1 MKKLIITAVALV
13 ATIFET
19 QAFCGFYVT
28 KADASLFN
36 ESSQVIIA
44 RNGETTVITMSS
56 DFKGDVRDFAM
67 VVPVPTVLQES
78 DIRVVNQLL
87 FDKLDAYSAPRLA
100 EYYDPNPCQRYVLYD
115 MEMSVPM
122 GATMSR
128 SELKVQQKKDKEYN
142 VTIEATYTVGEY
154 NILILSAKESDGLKR
169 WLIDNQYKIPEKAEE
184 VLNPYIKSGM
194 KFFVVQVD
202 MDKQKELGYQT
213 LRPLQ
218 LTVQTNKFMLPLRL
232 GMANS
237 TGTQDLIIY
246 ALTQSGRTETANYR
260 TVKIPSDRDI
270 PLFVENQFGKFYQ
283 DVFSKTWE
291 REGKNAV
298 HLEYA
303 WDLSSSNSVKCDP
316 CVSPPPI
323 FTDLKEAG
331 AFWLTETS
339 NQWGNGYNGN
349 VFFTRL
355 HVRYS
360 RNKFPQDLFFQE
372 TPNRQRH
379 QGRYVL
385 HKPATGSL
393 DCEGAKKYYHDVAL
407 RRQKELHEL
416 AALTGWDVSKYNY
429 YVDAYAKKADW
440 YDSKTGSN
448 TDEIY
453 YNPYI
458 KNVLGL
464 FAGSDFWDGGNGP
477 GTGGNAIWLI
487 VVLALSM
494 VAGVGV
500 LFSGKIRMVNLY
512 DRQPGIPN

>member
-1 MKKLIITAVALV
+1 MKNLIFTTLAIVAAIV
-13 ATIFET
+13 ES

-36 ESSQVIIA
+36 ESFQVIIA
-44 RNGETTVITMSS
+44 RNGQKSVITMSS

-67 VVPVPTVLQES
+67 VVPVPNVLKEN

-100 EYYDPNPCQRYVLYD
+100 EYYDPNPCQQYVRMYSEVAVAED
-115 MEMSVPM
+115 MS
-122 GATMSR
+122 SR
-128 SELKVQQKKDKEYN
+128 NRKLGVQAKKEKDYK

-169 WLIDNQYKIPEKAEE
+169 WLNDNEYKIPEKAEE
-184 VLNPYIKSGM
+184 VLSPYIKSGM
-194 KFFVVQVD
+194 KFFVVKVD
-202 MDKQKELGYQT
+202 LLKQKKLGFQQ

-218 LTVQTNKFMLPLRL
+218 LTVESNKFMLPLRL

-237 TGTQDLIIY
+237 NGTQDLIVY
-246 ALTQSGRTETANYR
+246 ALTQSGRTETTNYR
-260 TVKIPSDRDI
+260 TVGIPSDRDV

-283 DVFSKTWE
+283 DVFQKTWE

-303 WDLSSSNSVKCDP
+303 WDLSSTNSVKCDP

-331 AFWLTETS
+331 AFWLQNAQ
-339 NQWGNGYNGN
+339 NQWGSGYTGN

-360 RNKFPQDLFFQE
+360 RDKFPQDLFFQE

-393 DCEGAKKYYHDVAL
+393 DCDGAKDYYEKVAQ

-416 AALTGWDVSKYNY
+416 SALTGWDVSKYDY
-429 YVDAYAKKADW
+429 YVDAYASKAGW
-440 YDSKTGSN
+440 YESGQKAVEEDP
-448 TDEIY
+448 IY
-453 YNPYI
+453 YNPYS
-458 KNVLGL
+458 KNLFGLLFGLG
-464 FAGSDFWDGGNGP
+464 GSDGG
-477 GTGGNAIWLI
+477 GGGSSGGA
-487 VVLALSM
+487 VP
-494 VAGVGV
+494 V
-500 LFSGKIRMVNLY
+500 LFGLMVLSVGLLLTERFFNENQAGNRLCS
-512 DRQPGIPN
+512 